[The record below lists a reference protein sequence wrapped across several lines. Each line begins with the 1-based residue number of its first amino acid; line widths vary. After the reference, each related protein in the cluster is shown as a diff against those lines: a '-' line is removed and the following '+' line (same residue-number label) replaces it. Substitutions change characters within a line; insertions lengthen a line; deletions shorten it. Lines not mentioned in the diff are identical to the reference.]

1 MIIFGDLQFEVKDGR
16 VALRRCGDFCN
27 GTELGFLEIQLTGE
41 NRPSHM
47 GIKLFA
53 SSEEASLR
61 YVAHSLRDRCLEIV
75 QENERLRVKTMFE
88 QTAGA
93 RAIGVVTEVENRTG
107 EPIELEEISTLV
119 IRGIGARNVP
129 TERLQLTRFSQS
141 TYVECQPMRATF
153 PQLGLSR
160 YPHQPPA
167 QGKLAVGNI
176 GSWSTKEYLPQA
188 ILTDTQTGHAMM
200 FQIESNASWYYEISD
215 CQSQYD
221 LWMGGATR
229 SFGDWCKPLAPGA
242 RYRTRRVALAFGDS
256 EETAIGAMTAY
267 RRQGCGLMQADASLP
282 VIFNEYMYLS
292 WDSPDEAR
300 VRRIAPLAKHAGA
313 EYYVIDCGWHDEVDG
328 SKIYPYVGEWRES
341 HARFPHGVRATTD
354 YLRSI
359 GLKPGLWIEPEIVGV
374 KCERMLAYYDDDCF
388 LSRHGKRIATFN
400 RYFLDYR
407 HPKVRKTMTET
418 IRRMVED
425 YGAEYIK
432 FDYNQDLGV
441 GADRDAVSAGEGLE
455 ASANAFLEWVSELRV
470 RFPNVILEGCAS
482 GGMRMDPLSLSH
494 FSLVSTSD
502 QTDYL
507 RYPYIAGNILSAVLP
522 EQAAVWSYP
531 VGGLEKQGVDDDRV
545 VLNMINSLLG
555 RMHLASDLEALT
567 PRQMQLVQE
576 GIAYYKT
583 LSEIKHTALP
593 YFPLGLTSIGAPL
606 VAAGLQSG
614 MHRYLAVWC
623 LDGNGEAEFSAG
635 APVLKARIAYPSGSD
650 VALDTDQDR
659 IRLDFH
665 KAGRA
670 VLLELECG
678 ERGTAQA

>member
-1 MIIFGDLQFEVKDGR
+1 MIVFGDLQFELKDGR
-16 VALRRCGDFCN
+16 IALRRCGDFCN
-27 GTELGFLEIQLTGE
+27 DAELGFLEIQLTGE

-47 GIKLFA
+47 GTKLFA

-61 YVAHSLRDRCLEIV
+61 YLSHSLEDGRLEIL
-75 QENERLRVKTMFE
+75 QENERLRVKTVFE

-119 IRGIGARNVP
+119 VRGIGAKNAP
-129 TERLQLTRFSQS
+129 TDRLLLTRFSQS
-141 TYVECQPMRATF
+141 HHVECQPVRATF

-160 YPHQPPA
+160 YPSQPPA
-167 QGKLAVGNI
+167 QSKLAVGNV

-188 ILTDTQTGHAMM
+188 LLTDTQTGHVMM

-215 CQSQYD
+215 CCGQYD
-221 LWMGGATR
+221 LWLGGATR
-229 SFGDWCKPLAPGA
+229 PFGDWCKPLAPGA
-242 RYRTRRVALAFGDS
+242 RYQTRRVALAFGDS
-256 EETAIGAMTAY
+256 EEAAICAMTAY
-267 RRQGCGLMQADASLP
+267 RRKNCGLMQADYALP

-300 VRRIAPLAKHAGA
+300 VRRIAPLAKQAGA

-328 SKIYPYVGEWRES
+328 GVIYSYVGEWRES
-341 HARFPHGVRATTD
+341 HTRFPGGVRATTD

-359 GLKPGLWIEPEIVGV
+359 GLKPGLWIEPEVVGV

-388 LSRHGKRIATFN
+388 ISRHGKRIATFG

-432 FDYNQDLGV
+432 FDYNQDMGV
-441 GADRDAVSAGEGLE
+441 GTDRDSASAGEGLE
-455 ASANAFLEWVSELRV
+455 ACAKAFLEWVAEIRA
-470 RFPNVILEGCAS
+470 RFPSVILEGCAS
-482 GGMRMDPLSLSH
+482 GGMRMDPLSLSA
-494 FSLVSTSD
+494 FSLASTSD

-545 VLNMINSLLG
+545 VLNMVNSLLG

-567 PRQMQLVQE
+567 ARQMQLVQE
-576 GIAYYKT
+576 GIAYYAK
-583 LSEIKHTALP
+583 LSKIKRTALP
-593 YFPLGLTSIGAPL
+593 YFPMGLTSIGAPL

-614 MHRYLAVWC
+614 TRRYLAVWC
-623 LDGNGEAEFSAG
+623 LDGSGAVELSAG
-635 APVLKARIAYPSGSD
+635 APIVKARIAYPSGSD
-650 VALDTDQDR
+650 VALCTKQDR

-678 ERGTAQA
+678 SALN